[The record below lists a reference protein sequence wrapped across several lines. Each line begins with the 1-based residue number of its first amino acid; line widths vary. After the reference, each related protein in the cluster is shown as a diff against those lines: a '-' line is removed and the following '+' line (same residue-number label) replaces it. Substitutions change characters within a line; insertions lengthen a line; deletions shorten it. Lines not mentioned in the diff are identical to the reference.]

1 MSLDNDLPARKPKRK
16 PPNTY
21 LPLATALS
29 SFSDQQVLR
38 FGDWCR
44 LNGLSERTG
53 RRILAGPNG
62 PVVTKLSAKVLGIT
76 IAANRAWQ
84 QARVRAV
91 KNELEVA

>member
-1 MSLDNDLPARKPKRK
+1 MSLQNDPPARKYPKRK
-16 PPNTY
+16 PTGTY
-21 LPLATALS
+21 APLATALS

-53 RRILAGPNG
+53 RRIFAGPNG
-62 PVVTKLSAKVLGIT
+62 PVVTKLSTKIFGIT

-84 QARVRAV
+84 EARSRG
-91 KNELEVA
+91 